1 MGSPNDQRTVE
12 RPEGGPSVLADAPAP
27 RDAQGSPSP
36 SRGSRPRRQAVLV
49 GLGLLLG
56 ALAFAVHAGSWVGHN
71 GDHYYYTATALE
83 YAGVPYD
90 QAISTSA
97 HYFHYTMPTGELDR
111 GSLNPWVA
119 PLMYPRD
126 LLPLLAL
133 PTVKLFGV
141 AGIWVP
147 GVGLGLGTL
156 LGLVWLVWRR
166 VGTVAA
172 VALPVLLLGSVI
184 CTEYMF
190 GVYTEAPLIF
200 LVASALFL
208 LPLGGRRRG
217 WGHAVGVA
225 ALVPLTVAS
234 RQVPVLVLGMVLGG
248 WLWALVRTRTLR
260 NPWSPFLV
268 TVAPTAAAAGLVMA
282 RWAPFDP
289 LQVLRAFTGGHS
301 LSEMLRGAAPL
312 FHRATTRDIHYALGH
327 DRVGVA
333 LFALAMVGLVAVIK
347 TPLAGVFAGALGSG
361 LISAYLSPSA
371 VHFRYES
378 PVIPVLVV
386 LGALGV
392 DRLVALV
399 RRVPWTLPEIA
410 GAATGMER
418 PERQERRPAAR
429 RPAGEPGWVTAAA
442 MWSVVALVVAAVVAL
457 HQPAP
462 TRGAPSA
469 QVSRSEYGRAWP
481 FTVPSGTLTC
491 AGSDYEVWFRDPD
504 GTTYALSGTAMMRS
518 ILTPRALALKAQRGE
533 PGWREVIPLLSRGM
547 RLCGRRYMAR
557 S

>member
-1 MGSPNDQRTVE
+1 MGSPGDARAVDTS
-12 RPEGGPSVLADAPAP
+12 EGGRTVLADAPAP
-27 RDAQGSPSP
+27 PDAQGSPA
-36 SRGSRPRRQAVLV
+36 GSRSRRQAVLV

-71 GDHYYYTATALE
+71 GDHFYYTATALE

-90 QAISTSA
+90 EAISTSA
-97 HYFHYTMPTGELDR
+97 DYFDYTKPTGELDR

-133 PTVKLFGV
+133 PAVKLFGV
-141 AGIWVP
+141 SGIWVA
-147 GVGLGLGTL
+147 GVALGLGTL

-166 VGTVAA
+166 VGTAAA

-184 CTEYMF
+184 CTEFMF

-200 LVASALFL
+200 LATATLVL
-208 LPLGGRRRG
+208 LPLGGRPRG

-225 ALVPLTVAS
+225 ALVPLTMAS

-260 NPWSPFLV
+260 NPWTPFLV
-268 TVAPTAAAAGLVMA
+268 TVAPTAVVADLVMA

-289 LQVLRAFTGGHS
+289 LFVLRAFTREDS
-301 LSEMLRGAAPL
+301 LSGLLRGAAPL
-312 FHRATTRDIHYALGH
+312 FYRATRGDIHYALDQ

-333 LFALAMVGLVAVIK
+333 LFALAVVGLVVVVR

-371 VHFRYES
+371 VHFRYEA
-378 PVIPVLVV
+378 PVIPVVVV
-386 LGALGV
+386 LGAVGV
-392 DRLVALV
+392 DRLLALV
-399 RRVPWTLPEIA
+399 RRVPWTVPEIA
-410 GAATGMER
+410 GAAETQR
-418 PERQERRPAAR
+418 AERQEGRAVAR
-429 RPAGEPGWVTAAA
+429 RPVGQPGWPTAAA
-442 MWSVVALVVAAVVAL
+442 TWSVAVLVVAALVAL
-457 HQPAP
+457 HQPAS
-462 TRGAPSA
+462 TQGAPSV
-469 QVSRSEYGRAWP
+469 QVSRAEYGRAWP

-491 AGSDYEVWFRDPD
+491 AGSDYEVWFRAPD
-504 GTTYALSGTAMMRS
+504 GTTYALSGSAMMRS
-518 ILTPRALALKAQRGE
+518 FLTPRALELKAQHE
-533 PGWREVIPLLSRGM
+533 QGWREVIPVLTRGM
-547 RLCGRRYMAR
+547 RLCGRGYQAAN
-557 S
+557 